1 MLCRQT
7 TFVRAP
13 MAQTHASQTRV
24 RVVTGEVL
32 DLCRVPARYRSASL
46 SRGCTCAEYAL
57 EDGMAPKDC
66 GTACGGLAEFALQ
79 LQRSSLCAPLLLR
92 MC

>member
-1 MLCRQT
+1 
-7 TFVRAP
+7 
-13 MAQTHASQTRV
+13 
-24 RVVTGEVL
+24 
-32 DLCRVPARYRSASL
+32 
-46 SRGCTCAEYAL
+46 
-57 EDGMAPKDC
+57 MAPKDC

>member
-7 TFVRAP
+7 TFVRAL

-24 RVVTGEVL
+24 RAVTGEVL
-32 DLCRVPARYRSASL
+32 DLCRVPARDRSASL
-46 SRGCTCAEYAL
+46 SRGCTYTEYAR

-79 LQRSSLCAPLLLR
+79 LQRSSLCAPLVLR